1 MVNGAQNLQVKR
13 VVALKKKT
21 MSVISLGHDN
31 RNEWKD
37 LRYQ

>member
-1 MVNGAQNLQVKR
+1 MVNGAQNLQIKR
-13 VVALKKKT
+13 VVALKNT
-21 MSVISLGHDN
+21 VSVISLGHDN